1 MFRAHEGRLYSE
13 KGDLSAA
20 REALEQAVAIE
31 PQMASLHFQLGQVY
45 RKSGAPE
52 KANQEF
58 ATTKNLLGTTSS
70 PK

>member
-1 MFRAHEGRLYSE
+1 
-13 KGDLSAA
+13 
-20 REALEQAVAIE
+20 VAIE

-58 ATTKNLLGTTSS
+58 ATTKDLLGTTSS
-70 PK
+70 SPK